1 MEKHKKCHVLSKI
14 KPEEINLNKG
24 DKELDVRGY
33 FCSKLMTSVNVL
45 LQGEDWNYQEK
56 TRKALMT
63 AILMDTGTLI
73 SKDKYFLLK
82 SRTN

>member
-14 KPEEINLNKG
+14 KPGEINLYKG
-24 DKELDVRGY
+24 DKELNLRGY
-33 FCSKLMTSVNVL
+33 SCSKLMTSVNVL
-45 LQGEDWNYQEK
+45 LQGGWINSQYK
-56 TRKALMT
+56 RKPLIT

-82 SRTN
+82 SSTN

>member
-1 MEKHKKCHVLSKI
+1 MKKHKKCQVLSKI
-14 KPEEINLNKG
+14 KPGEINLDKG
-24 DKELDVRGY
+24 DEELKVKGY

-45 LQGEDWNYQEK
+45 LQGESFNSQFG

-82 SRTN
+82 SSTN